1 LLDDE
6 PRRSELS
13 RRARDY
19 AEATFDLE
27 RIASRFEE
35 LLERVTR

>member
-13 RRARDY
+13 QRARAY
-19 AEATFDLE
+19 AEARFDLE
-27 RIASRFEE
+27 GIASRFEE